1 MRAVRWLSILL
12 LALGLGFP
20 LMARWAGPAGVY
32 GFRSLGSEQGL
43 TNTAVKALA
52 QDGDGFLWVG
62 TEDGLFRLEGNQFRR
77 FGEEQGLFSSRIADN
92 GLSAAHPSGLWVDTE
107 RGLMLWNGH
116 RFLKPSELGMPGLDG
131 RPGTPLPH
139 GGVIMSDQPSQTR
152 FLARGQEGFQPISG
166 LPWGSGM
173 TAASLSEDGRIL
185 VIGLGLDLWV
195 RRDGAWNGGKGPL
208 RLPQEASGVLT
219 DPDGT
224 IWVRSVNHLWRL
236 GADGRL
242 VEVPAP
248 RALSAVAGGILARD
262 REGRI
267 WTPTAEGLV
276 WIGPEASGFLGEAE
290 GLPRGGT
297 GVLAV
302 DREGTLWVGGDGVH
316 KLLGEGRWT
325 AWTRRQGLPGDIVW
339 AVHRGGDGRLW
350 AGTSAGLAVLEPGGW
365 RSIPGTVQ
373 RQVMA
378 LAGQSSGRLWAG
390 IIPGGSQEP
399 TGLWVCE
406 PGQRTVRRVNPVG
419 MPPGAGILAL
429 HERHSSELWLAAAR
443 AGLWR
448 MDPGQPGVP
457 AERIVIPG
465 WPKGFGVQ
473 VVYGDGRGGLW
484 VAGGPWVGHFDG
496 QAWAVIG
503 PEGGLHAQ
511 DSVLAMAPAPEGAA
525 WVIYFG
531 TKGVDRV
538 RRDGQRLVLAERFGK
553 GHPLAQYPAY
563 SLLADP
569 DGTLWVG
576 TGRGLLHWDGV
587 RAERFGRNAGLPGED
602 CSQNALWRDPDG
614 DLFVGLSVG
623 LAQGEAGRGRRPQT
637 PPPAVVVSAEDGR
650 DRSLMASG
658 DRRVPW
664 QARTL
669 TFRYAAGGS
678 RWTEDTTFQVRLAG
692 LERDWRTT
700 ALPEA
705 RYTELSPG
713 HYRFEVRTFTFM
725 GEPGE
730 PAGIDFEVMAPWWRK
745 PWALVLEAMVL
756 GVLVWGFF
764 RWRTAHLRRR
774 NAQLEAMVQERTEAL
789 EVANAALRE
798 ASLTDPLTGLHNRR
812 YLAATMPEEETRL
825 RRVFRNY
832 LDRGESPLGHNE
844 DLVMLMLDLDHF
856 KRVNDT
862 YGHAAGDAVLQQA
875 AKALRAVS
883 RSSDTL
889 VRWGGEEFLLVAKR
903 TERDRADLIAQ
914 NLCAAIRNHTFT
926 LADGRTLRCTVSV
939 GYAAC
944 PILDHYPEAFSW
956 EDALQAADQ
965 CLYAAKRA
973 GRDGWMGVHTPGPLD
988 PAEIGSRFRVDIEGL
1003 AAEGRVVL
1011 RSSFR

>member
-1 MRAVRWLSILL
+1 MRLFLL
-12 LALGLGFP
+12 LLLIAGLGLP
-20 LMARWAGPAGVY
+20 LAARQEGPAGVY
-32 GFRSLGSEQGL
+32 GFRSFGSDHGL
-43 TNTAVKALA
+43 SNTAVRAVA
-52 QDGDGFLWVG
+52 QDGEGFLWVG

-77 FGEEQGLFSSRIADN
+77 FGEEDGLFTPRIMDA
-92 GLSAAHPSGLWVDTE
+92 GLSAAHPVGLWVETE
-107 RGLMLWNGH
+107 RGLMLWSGR
-116 RFLKPSELGMPGLDG
+116 RFLKPSEFGMPGLDG
-131 RPGTPLPH
+131 RPGTPLPQ
-139 GGVIMSDQPSQTR
+139 GGVIFSDAPSQTR
-152 FLARGQEGFQPISG
+152 YLARGQEGFQPITG
-166 LPWGSGM
+166 LPWGTGM
-173 TAASLSEDGRIL
+173 TAASLSRDGRTL

-195 RRDGAWNGGKGPL
+195 RRDGVWNEGGPPL
-208 RLPQEASGVLT
+208 RLSQEASGVLV
-219 DPDGT
+219 DRAGG
-224 IWVRSVNHLWRL
+224 IWIRSANHLWKL
-236 GADGRL
+236 GPHRRL
-242 VEVPAP
+242 VEVAAARP
-248 RALSAVAGGILARD
+248 LSAVGVGTLSED
-262 REGRI
+262 GEGRI
-267 WTPTAEGLV
+267 WTSTAEGLV
-276 WIGPEASGFLGEAE
+276 WVGPGGGGFLGEAE

-297 GVLAV
+297 GILTV
-302 DREGTLWVGGDGVH
+302 DREGTIWVGGDGLH

-339 AVHRGGDGRLW
+339 AVHRASDGRLW
-350 AGTSAGLAVLEPGGW
+350 AGTTAGLAVMEQGRWLP
-365 RSIPGTVQ
+365 IPGTAQ
-373 RQVMA
+373 RQVMS
-378 LAGQSSGRLWAG
+378 LASDASGRLWAG
-390 IIPGGSQEP
+390 ILPGGRREP
-399 TGLWVCE
+399 VELWMCE
-406 PGQRTVRRVNPVG
+406 PGQRTLRRVNPAG
-419 MPPGAGILAL
+419 MPRGAGVLGLHAQGGQAL
-429 HERHSSELWLAAAR
+429 WVAATR

-448 MDPGQPGVP
+448 MDLEAPGFPVERVVP
-457 AERIVIPG
+457 TG
-465 WPKGFGVQ
+465 WPKDFGVQ

-496 QAWAVIG
+496 RSWAVIG
-503 PEGGLHAQ
+503 PEGGLHAR
-511 DSVLAMAPAPEGAA
+511 DEVLALAPASDGTA
-525 WVIYFG
+525 WLIYFA

-538 RRDGQRLVLAERFGK
+538 RREGGRLVMADRFGK
-553 GHPLAQYPAY
+553 GHILAQYPAY
-563 SLLADP
+563 SLLAER
-569 DGTLWVG
+569 DGSLWVG
-576 TGRGLLHWDGV
+576 SSRGLLRWDGTRV
-587 RAERFGRNAGLPGED
+587 ERFGRNAGLPGED

-623 LAQGEAGRGRRPQT
+623 LARGETGAGRRAQM
-637 PPPAVVVSAEDGR
+637 PPPAVIVAAEDAQG
-650 DRSLMASG
+650 RSLMAPG
-658 DRRVPW
+658 AHRVPW
-664 QARTL
+664 QDRTL
-669 TFRYAAGGS
+669 AFRYAASGS

-713 HYRFEVRTFTFM
+713 RYRFEVRTFTFM

-730 PAGIDFEVMAPWWRK
+730 PAGFDLEILAPWWRK
-745 PWALVLEAMVL
+745 PWALALEAALLAL
-756 GVLVWGFF
+756 GVWGFF

-774 NAQLEAMVQERTEAL
+774 NAQLEAVVQERTEAL
-789 EVANAALRE
+789 ELANAALRE

-812 YLAATMPEEETRL
+812 YLAATMPEEEVRL

-862 YGHAAGDAVLQQA
+862 YGHTAGDAVLQQA
-875 AKALRAVS
+875 AKALRTVS

-926 LADGRTLRCTVSV
+926 LADGRTLHCTVSV

-988 PAEIGSRFRVDIEGL
+988 PAEIGPRFRIDIEGL
-1003 AAEGRVVL
+1003 AAEGKVVL
-1011 RSSFR
+1011 RSSFG